1 MCGMRRFPLHRLP
14 RRHRPPLAMGLAVAV
29 LCLVAETALGAVVSR
44 FAPVQSVGVLYLV
57 GLLVIASVWGLVPGL
72 LMAVS
77 SIAVFDYFLIPPAWS
92 LRLIPREDL
101 AMLGIFMA
109 LALLA
114 CALAWASR
122 LLSVEVEAREEAVL
136 SAELARL
143 LLRAPELGT
152 VLPAAARRLDQALDI
167 SGASI
172 EPGAIPSDDEH
183 VVFRMHGDDVLAT
196 LRVPTGLPRPLMRR
210 LRERVV
216 PSLEG
221 LLDAARERERVAD
234 ALRES
239 RDELGRVAN
248 EQTAL
253 RRLATLIAHGAPPT
267 EVFEAVACEMGRLLG
282 ARHTLVAR
290 YEPVATAVTV
300 GCWNS
305 PDDIDAT
312 MPLGSH
318 WTQERGT
325 VSELVFRTRAPGRVS
340 AYVSNGSL
348 VARLRARGIVSSV
361 GCPIVVGR
369 SLWGVAIA
377 SSSTAEPLPADT
389 ERRMLEFTELAAAA
403 IANAQG
409 NADLKASRARVVAA
423 ADEARRRIERDLHDG
438 TQQRLVSLGLE
449 LRSVEDA
456 IPPEMEELRQQLAD
470 TTKSLEGAV
479 IDLQELSRGLH
490 PAVLA
495 KGGLPPALTV
505 LARRSAVPVELDVTL
520 RGRLP
525 QQLEV
530 TVYYVVCEALTNATK
545 HAFASVVHV
554 SLAAGE
560 RVIRLSIRD
569 DGVGGADPGC
579 GSGLV
584 GITDRVEALGGN
596 ISIMSPAQGGT
607 SLLVELPIDG

>member
-1 MCGMRRFPLHRLP
+1 MCGMRRSPLHRPP
-14 RRHRPPLAMGLAVAV
+14 RRHRPPLAVGLAVAA
-29 LCLVAETALGAVVSR
+29 LCLAVETALGAVVAR
-44 FAPVQSVGVLYLV
+44 FAPVQSVSVLYLV
-57 GLLVIASVWGLVPGL
+57 GLLLIASVWGLVPGL
-72 LMAVS
+72 LMALS
-77 SIAVFDYFLIPPAWS
+77 STVVFDYFLIPPAWS
-92 LRLIPREDL
+92 LRLTRREDL
-101 AMLGIFMA
+101 AMLGIFVA

-114 CALAWASR
+114 CVLAWVSR

-152 VLPAAARRLDQALDI
+152 ALPATARRLEQALDI
-167 SGASI
+167 PGASI

-183 VVFRMHGDDVLAT
+183 VAFRMHGDDVLAT
-196 LRVPTGLPRPLMRR
+196 LRVPAGLPRPLMRR
-210 LRERVV
+210 LRDRVV
-216 PSLEG
+216 PSLEV

-248 EQTAL
+248 EQAAL

-267 EVFEAVACEMGRLLG
+267 EVFDAVACEMGRLLG
-282 ARHTLVAR
+282 ARHALVVR
-290 YEPVATAVTV
+290 YEPGATAVTV

-305 PDDIDAT
+305 PSDIDAT

-318 WTQERGT
+318 WTLEPGT
-325 VSELVFRTRAPGRVS
+325 VSELVFRTGAPGRVS
-340 AYVSNGSL
+340 AYVSNGPF
-348 VARLRARGIVSSV
+348 VARIRARGIVSSV

-369 SLWGVAIA
+369 NLWGVAIA
-377 SSSTAEPLPADT
+377 SSSTAEPLPGDT

-495 KGGLPPALTV
+495 KGGLQPALAV
-505 LARRSAVPVELDVTL
+505 LARRSAVPVELDVAL
-520 RGRLP
+520 RGRLA

-554 SLAAGE
+554 SLTANE

-579 GSGLV
+579 GSGLI
-584 GITDRVEALGGN
+584 GITDRIEALGGN

>member
-29 LCLVAETALGAVVSR
+29 LCLVVETALGAAVSG
-44 FAPVQSVGVLYLV
+44 FAPIQSVGVLYLV

-92 LRLIPREDL
+92 LRLIRREDL
-101 AMLGIFMA
+101 AMLGIFMS

-152 VLPAAARRLDQALDI
+152 ALPAAARRLDQALDI

-216 PSLEG
+216 PSLEV

-318 WTQERGT
+318 WTLERGT

-505 LARRSAVPVELDVTL
+505 LARRSVVPVELDVTL

-554 SLAAGE
+554 SLSAGE

>member
-29 LCLVAETALGAVVSR
+29 LCLVVETALGAAVSG
-44 FAPVQSVGVLYLV
+44 FAPIQSVGVLYLV

-92 LRLIPREDL
+92 LRLIRREDL
-101 AMLGIFMA
+101 AMLGIFMS

-152 VLPAAARRLDQALDI
+152 ALPAAARRLDQALDI

-216 PSLEG
+216 PSLEV

-318 WTQERGT
+318 WTLERGT
-325 VSELVFRTRAPGRVS
+325 VSELVFRTRAP
-340 AYVSNGSL
+340 
-348 VARLRARGIVSSV
+348 
-361 GCPIVVGR
+361 
-369 SLWGVAIA
+369 
-377 SSSTAEPLPADT
+377 
-389 ERRMLEFTELAAAA
+389 
-403 IANAQG
+403 
-409 NADLKASRARVVAA
+409 
-423 ADEARRRIERDLHDG
+423 
-438 TQQRLVSLGLE
+438 
-449 LRSVEDA
+449 
-456 IPPEMEELRQQLAD
+456 
-470 TTKSLEGAV
+470 
-479 IDLQELSRGLH
+479 
-490 PAVLA
+490 
-495 KGGLPPALTV
+495 
-505 LARRSAVPVELDVTL
+505 
-520 RGRLP
+520 
-525 QQLEV
+525 
-530 TVYYVVCEALTNATK
+530 
-545 HAFASVVHV
+545 
-554 SLAAGE
+554 
-560 RVIRLSIRD
+560 
-569 DGVGGADPGC
+569 
-579 GSGLV
+579 
-584 GITDRVEALGGN
+584 
-596 ISIMSPAQGGT
+596 
-607 SLLVELPIDG
+607 